1 MFTIKKCIC
10 CFSVLGQLEIT
21 HIAGYS
27 MLSRYHKTVFVWRYL
42 FFTIKK
48 KKMNSTLRVCKLG
61 LKHLGS
67 RCQVKCVKQRVWN
80 TWTFATKHRLLSERW
95 LKITN
100 WESATSVLLVTMPY
114 FCINSGILWM
124 SLIFFWE

>member
-21 HIAGYS
+21 HIAGCS
-27 MLSRYHKTVFVWRYL
+27 MLSRYQKTLFVWRYL

-48 KKMNSTLRVCKLG
+48 KKWTLPSECKLG

-80 TWTFATKHRLLSERW
+80 TWTFATKHRLLYERW

-100 WESATSVLLVTMPY
+100 WESATSVLLVMLPY
-114 FCINSGILWM
+114 FFINSGILWR